1 MAFVSVDIVFE
12 PEGQLTGDDGIP
24 RTVVTAG
31 KVRIDRADAV
41 RLATHY
47 KERHDAGSL
56 PLADESR
63 ELAIPLMEAL
73 VNAGLANPL
82 GLP

>member
-1 MAFVSVDIVFE
+1 MAFVSVDIVFQ
-12 PEGQLTGDDGIP
+12 PEGQMTGDDGVP

-41 RLATHY
+41 RLAEHY
-47 KERHDAGSL
+47 KTRTDAGSL

-63 ELAIPLMEAL
+63 ELAVPLMQAL
-73 VNAGLANPL
+73 VAAGLAD
-82 GLP
+82 GGD